1 MEQQIVHDIRYNPEH
16 TELRFFDNDRLAAS
30 IDLRSGKAEFHG
42 NYKPDAIAK
51 IFWQCVAAK
60 APEALIGMRDWSTD
74 FSNVPK
80 GENLLVSVW
89 NHDRSGTMTDIA
101 VLLFE
106 PTCDDEED
114 DVDDPYERLRGF
126 RGEHDGERGIWY
138 WHDNEGYISA
148 DEIAAWRPLPAP
160 ALPSSPTS

>member
-1 MEQQIVHDIRYNPEH
+1 MEYEVVRDIRYNPGH
-16 TELRFFDNDRLAAS
+16 TELRFYDNDRLAAS

-80 GENLLVSVW
+80 GENVLVAIW
-89 NHDRSGTMTDIA
+89 NHDRSGTTTDIA
-101 VLLFE
+101 ILLFE
-106 PTCDDEED
+106 PTDDDDDE
-114 DVDDPYERLRGF
+114 VDDSDPSDRYRGI
-126 RGEHDGERGIWY
+126 RGAHDGERGIWY
-138 WHDNEGYISA
+138 WHDCEGYVSA

-160 ALPSSPTS
+160 AMPTSS